1 MDRIVLSINKHPN
14 QKLRLA
20 LSSLYVGASR
30 VHDIDKLR
38 VLPFWKEDADYLKSL
53 KVDPLLKLWF
63 QNYTEEGIWKTDGL
77 QGFSSALRKKEL
89 MRLALV
95 DDLSFWTGLEAK
107 QFAKNLDVPIGSNK
121 AAVLRVL
128 KPLYD
133 EGREY
138 LTANGD
144 LLLKRLRSD
153 LIFKLRQKGT
163 LGKLKISVLKSF
175 AKRLGFDMSQRI
187 SRKNMESSLQ
197 TLIESCVVTTDTAHQ
212 TYTKSKE
219 AMTGEVIDVK
229 KSDIEKLAKK
239 VNCLTVSSLNDPKAH
254 VVHIKQYDT
263 LDLTASKCL
272 PQGGLSWA
280 NTVDKAMQMVNFLK
294 QHSLYITGTLT
305 LPDGC
310 VYDRIYNVG
319 GGDCFFIS
327 ICQGLNFFG
336 ITMDH
341 VELRTKVGRWLQN
354 PSHALLMEMHLE
366 LQPSDLY
373 NHLKEFP
380 PPPTGWANYLN
391 GMTWEDWGA
400 HIEVLGGWVGP
411 LEITP
416 TNHVLADMGT
426 DLRVNIY
433 DPRNG
438 QIFGDEENQ
447 LAGGIDRP
455 IIMVMCFGGHYEW
468 LRLRN
473 E

>member
-1 MDRIVLSINKHPN
+1 
-14 QKLRLA
+14 
-20 LSSLYVGASR
+20 
-30 VHDIDKLR
+30 
-38 VLPFWKEDADYLKSL
+38 
-53 KVDPLLKLWF
+53 
-63 QNYTEEGIWKTDGL
+63 
-77 QGFSSALRKKEL
+77 

-153 LIFKLRQKGT
+153 LLIKLRRQGT

-175 AKRLGFDMSQRI
+175 SKRLGFDMSQKI
-187 SRKNMESSLQ
+187 SRKHMEASLQ
-197 TLIESCVVTTDTAHQ
+197 TLMESCVETTDTAQQ
-212 TYTKSKE
+212 TESQSKKQVTK
-219 AMTGEVIDVK
+219 EVIDVK
-229 KSDIEKLAKK
+229 QIDVAKLEKK
-239 VNCLTVSSLNDPKAH
+239 VSSLTDSNLNDPKSY
-254 VVHIKQYDT
+254 VVHIKQYGMSGLSAT
-263 LDLTASKCL
+263 KCL
-272 PQGGLSWA
+272 TQGGLPGA
-280 NTVDKAMQMVNFLK
+280 NTVDKAMEICNFLK
-294 QHSLYITGTLT
+294 QHSLYITGTLM

-380 PPPTGWANYLN
+380 PPPTGWANYLH

-468 LRLRN
+468 LRMRN

>member
-153 LIFKLRQKGT
+153 LIMKLRREGT

-175 AKRLGFDMSQRI
+175 
-187 SRKNMESSLQ
+187 
-197 TLIESCVVTTDTAHQ
+197 
-212 TYTKSKE
+212 SK
-219 AMTGEVIDVK
+219 
-229 KSDIEKLAKK
+229 L
-239 VNCLTVSSLNDPKAH
+239 
-254 VVHIKQYDT
+254 
-263 LDLTASKCL
+263 
-272 PQGGLSWA
+272 
-280 NTVDKAMQMVNFLK
+280 
-294 QHSLYITGTLT
+294 
-305 LPDGC
+305 
-310 VYDRIYNVG
+310 
-319 GGDCFFIS
+319 
-327 ICQGLNFFG
+327 
-336 ITMDH
+336 
-341 VELRTKVGRWLQN
+341 
-354 PSHALLMEMHLE
+354 
-366 LQPSDLY
+366 
-373 NHLKEFP
+373 
-380 PPPTGWANYLN
+380 
-391 GMTWEDWGA
+391 
-400 HIEVLGGWVGP
+400 
-411 LEITP
+411 
-416 TNHVLADMGT
+416 
-426 DLRVNIY
+426 
-433 DPRNG
+433 
-438 QIFGDEENQ
+438 
-447 LAGGIDRP
+447 
-455 IIMVMCFGGHYEW
+455 
-468 LRLRN
+468 
-473 E
+473 